1 MEYMLVLQW
10 PSSSTAKELDQLIS
24 LEDQIREDI
33 GKCGNVDGHDI
44 GSGEMNIFI
53 FTEDPK
59 ATFERVRNIGSFP
72 NHMSNLKAGYRE
84 VGEDDFVPLYP
95 VDLEHFSVI

>member
-33 GKCGNVDGHDI
+33 GDHGNVDGHDI

-53 FTEDPK
+53 FTEDPQ
-59 ATFERVRNIGSFP
+59 ATFERVKNIGSIP
-72 NHMSNLKAGYRE
+72 NHLSNLKAGYRE

-95 VDLEHFSVI
+95 EDLDHFAVS

>member
-10 PSSSTAKELDQLIS
+10 PSSSTGKELDQLI
-24 LEDQIREDI
+24 LLKDEIREDI
-33 GKCGNVDGHDI
+33 GDHGNVDGHDI

-59 ATFERVRNIGSFP
+59 ATFERVKNIGSIP

-95 VDLEHFSVI
+95 EGLDHFSVI

>member
-1 MEYMLVLQW
+1 MAVFFGSERTGPVDL
-10 PSSSTAKELDQLIS
+10 AR
-24 LEDQIREDI
+24 QIRLGI
-33 GKCGNVDGHDI
+33 GDHGNVDGHDI

-59 ATFERVRNIGSFP
+59 ATFDRVKNIGSIP

-95 VDLEHFSVI
+95 DGLDHFSAI

>member
-10 PSSSTAKELDQLIS
+10 PSSSTGKELDQLIL
-24 LEDQIREDI
+24 LEDEIREDI
-33 GKCGNVDGHDI
+33 GDHGNVDGHDI

-59 ATFERVRNIGSFP
+59 ATFERVKNIGSIP

-95 VDLEHFSVI
+95 EGLDHFSVI

>member
-10 PSSSTAKELDQLIS
+10 PSSSTAKELDLLIS
-24 LEDQIREDI
+24 REDQIREDI
-33 GKCGNVDGHDI
+33 GDHGNVDGHDI

-59 ATFERVRNIGSFP
+59 ATFERVKNIGSIP
-72 NHMSNLKAGYRE
+72 NHMNNLKAGYRG

-95 VDLEHFSVI
+95 EGLDHFSVI

>member
-1 MEYMLVLQW
+1 MAVFFDSERTGPIDLARR
-10 PSSSTAKELDQLIS
+10 SN
-24 LEDQIREDI
+24 REDI
-33 GKCGNVDGHDI
+33 GDHGNVDGHDI

-59 ATFERVRNIGSFP
+59 ATFERVKNIGSIP
-72 NHMSNLKAGYRE
+72 NHMNNLKAGYRE

-95 VDLEHFSVI
+95 EGLDHFSVI

>member
-10 PSSSTAKELDQLIS
+10 PSSSTANELDLLIS
-24 LEDQIREDI
+24 LEDQIRKNI
-33 GKCGNVDGHDI
+33 GDHGNVDGHDI

-59 ATFERVRNIGSFP
+59 ATFERVKKIGLIP
-72 NHMSNLKAGYRE
+72 HHMNNLKAGYRE

-95 VDLEHFSVI
+95 AGLDHFSVI

>member
-1 MEYMLVLQW
+1 
-10 PSSSTAKELDQLIS
+10 
-24 LEDQIREDI
+24 
-33 GKCGNVDGHDI
+33 VDGHDI

-59 ATFERVRNIGSFP
+59 ATFERVKNIGSIP

-84 VGEDDFVPLYP
+84 VGEDDFVPLYRESL
-95 VDLEHFSVI
+95 DHFSVI